1 MPEQFLHGVEVVEID
16 GGTRPIK
23 TMKSSVIGLIGTSV
37 KGPMNE
43 PTLIIGSRKEAVD
56 IFGAK
61 DGVHTIPD
69 ALDAIFDQ
77 AGAMVVVIR
86 VERAVDA
93 NGDYDEAQ
101 TKSNVIGNGDAFSG
115 VHGFSSAQS
124 TVHVTPRILV
134 APGFSHNM
142 EVVSELEGIANKI
155 KAVIL
160 ADGPNTTDADAI
172 TYRGNFGSD
181 RIFIVDPSVKVFD
194 TVTNDY
200 IAQPASPRVAGLI
213 SKMDNEK
220 GFWWSPSNQ
229 IITGIAG
236 TWRPVDYAHGNPN
249 SKANLLNENEVTT
262 IIHQDGYR
270 LWGNR
275 TTSSDPKFAFL
286 SVRRTADMIQ
296 ESLLRAHLWA
306 VDRNITRF
314 YAEDVKEGVNA
325 YLRNLKAKG
334 AILGGECY
342 LDPELNTPENIA
354 SGKIYFDFDFTPP
367 YPAEHVTF
375 RSHLVNDYIEEI
387 FPIQQSETA
396 V

>member
-77 AGAMVVVIR
+77 AGAMVAVIR

-124 TVHVTPRILV
+124 MVHVTPRILV

-181 RIFIVDPSVKVFD
+181 RVFIIDPAVKVFD
-194 TVTNDY
+194 TATNSY
-200 IAQPASPRVAGLI
+200 VAQPASPRVAGLI

-229 IITGIAG
+229 LITGIAG
-236 TWRPVDYAHGNPN
+236 TWRPVDYAHGDPN

-262 IIHQDGYR
+262 IIHQEGYR

-275 TTSSDPKFAFL
+275 TTSADPKFAFL

-387 FPIQQSETA
+387 FPVQQSEA

>member
-23 TMKSSVIGLIGTSV
+23 TVKSSVIGLIGTSV

-43 PTLIIGSRKEAVD
+43 PTLIIGSRKEGVE

-61 DGVHTIPD
+61 DGIHTIPD
-69 ALDAIFDQ
+69 ALDAVFDQ

-101 TKSNVIGNGDAFSG
+101 TKSNVMGNGDVFSG

-134 APGFSHNM
+134 APGFSHNV

-194 TVTNDY
+194 TTTSSYV
-200 IAQPASPRVAGLI
+200 AQPASPRVAGLI

-387 FPIQQSETA
+387 FPVQQSEA

>member
-1 MPEQFLHGVEVVEID
+1 MSFLHGVEVVEID

-23 TMKSSVIGLIGTSV
+23 TIKSSVIGLIGTSS
-37 KGPMNE
+37 KGPMND
-43 PTLIIGSRKEAVD
+43 PTLIIGSRSEAVD

-61 DGVHTIPD
+61 DGIHTIPD

>member
-1 MPEQFLHGVEVVEID
+1 
-16 GGTRPIK
+16 
-23 TMKSSVIGLIGTSV
+23 
-37 KGPMNE
+37 
-43 PTLIIGSRKEAVD
+43 
-56 IFGAK
+56 
-61 DGVHTIPD
+61 
-69 ALDAIFDQ
+69 
-77 AGAMVVVIR
+77 
-86 VERAVDA
+86 
-93 NGDYDEAQ
+93 
-101 TKSNVIGNGDAFSG
+101 
-115 VHGFSSAQS
+115 
-124 TVHVTPRILV
+124 
-134 APGFSHNM
+134 M

-181 RIFIVDPSVKVFD
+181 RVFIIDPSVKVFD
-194 TVTNDY
+194 TTTSSYV
-200 IAQPASPRVAGLI
+200 AQPASPRVAGLI

-387 FPIQQSETA
+387 FPVQQSEA

>member
-1 MPEQFLHGVEVVEID
+1 
-16 GGTRPIK
+16 
-23 TMKSSVIGLIGTSV
+23 
-37 KGPMNE
+37 
-43 PTLIIGSRKEAVD
+43 
-56 IFGAK
+56 
-61 DGVHTIPD
+61 
-69 ALDAIFDQ
+69 
-77 AGAMVVVIR
+77 MVVVTR

-124 TVHVTPRILV
+124 MVHVTPRILV

-181 RIFIVDPSVKVFD
+181 RVFIIDPSVKVFD
-194 TVTNDY
+194 TTTSSYV
-200 IAQPASPRVAGLI
+200 AQPASPRVAGLI

-387 FPIQQSETA
+387 FPVQQSEA

>member
-1 MPEQFLHGVEVVEID
+1 MPEQFLHGVEVIEID

-23 TMKSSVIGLIGTSV
+23 TVKSSVVGLIGTSA

-43 PTLIIGSRKEAVD
+43 PTLIIGSRKEAVE

-101 TKSNVIGNGDAFSG
+101 TKSNVIGDGDAFSG
-115 VHGFSSAQS
+115 VHGFSSAQN

-134 APGFSHNM
+134 APGFSHN
-142 EVVSELEGIANKI
+142 VVSELEGIANKI

-160 ADGPNTTDADAI
+160 ADGPNTTDAEAI

-181 RIFIVDPSVKVFD
+181 RIFIVDPAVKVFD
-194 TVTNDY
+194 TVTSSY
-200 IAQPASPRVAGLI
+200 VAQPASPRVAGLI

-236 TWRPVDYAHGNPN
+236 TWRPVDYAHGDPN

-387 FPIQQSETA
+387 FPVQQSEAA